1 LTIQKGNATIADIL
15 LRQRQGGTMNRVCV
29 FCGSG
34 AGTAKIYTEA
44 AAELGSLLAAME
56 IELVYGGADIGLMGT
71 VARAVLKG
79 GGRVTGVIPRA
90 LVEKEIAFKGLDELL
105 LVDTMHERKAMMS
118 ELSDGFIAL
127 PGGLGTLDEFV
138 EVLTWAKLGI
148 HDKPCGLL
156 NVGGYYDRLLGF
168 LDQMFDNG
176 FISLKDREMVIVD
189 QDPST
194 LLMKMN
200 LSRPGRRGTSSV

>member
-1 LTIQKGNATIADIL
+1 
-15 LRQRQGGTMNRVCV
+15 MNRVCV

-44 AAELGSLLAAME
+44 AAELGLLLAAME
-56 IELVYGGADIGLMGT
+56 IELVYGGADVGLMGT
-71 VARAVLKG
+71 VARAVLNG

-90 LVEKEIAFKGLDELL
+90 LVEKEIVFKGLDELH

-148 HDKPCGLL
+148 HAKPCGLL
-156 NVGGYYDRLLGF
+156 NVDGYYDRLLGF
-168 LDQMFDNG
+168 LDQMLENG
-176 FISLKDREMVIVD
+176 FINRMGREMVIVD
-189 QDPST
+189 QDPSA

-200 LSRPGRRGTSSV
+200 LSRTGTQGVISG